1 MAAPIAV
8 QRAEYAFALDHF
20 LQSRHHCR
28 RRFLFHQLRV
38 IDLARGVVQNHDQV
52 VPPFILKPL
61 VAAAVDVQQHPR
73 QRPPLAPFAMHPALA
88 PPRHQPRSLQRLL
101 HPGVAQLDAML
112 SFQLL
117 VKMLYVHVEIL
128 LPVEREYFLH
138 GCQRHPPMRRLPS
151 PPVHQTVVS
160 LFLVALTP
168 APHVP
173 VADPKDLGRLPPCNL
188 FRHGLQ
194 HHVLYFHRPLH
205 RGLRV
210 RVHASHGLLPSPPEK
225 RTYHLLSQ
233 PDISSATDI
242 TAEKVLSPEALRC
255 IVLPARRSTS
265 QECFDLRSPPASFV
279 NLVERCALF
288 AHGSNHHF
296 YAKVR
301 SCQHPNVATSRG
313 RQWRNSPPSRLS
325 RTTAASS

>member
-1 MAAPIAV
+1 
-8 QRAEYAFALDHF
+8 
-20 LQSRHHCR
+20 
-28 RRFLFHQLRV
+28 
-38 IDLARGVVQNHDQV
+38 
-52 VPPFILKPL
+52 
-61 VAAAVDVQQHPR
+61 
-73 QRPPLAPFAMHPALA
+73 MHPALA

-138 GCQRHPPMRRLPS
+138 GCRAHPPMRRLPS

-173 VADPKDLGRLPPCNL
+173 VADPKDLGRLPRCNL

-210 RVHASHGLLPSPPEK
+210 RVHASHGLLPSPTEK
-225 RTYHLLSQ
+225 RTYHLLSE
-233 PDISSATDI
+233 PDISSATD
-242 TAEKVLSPEALRC
+242 SP
-255 IVLPARRSTS
+255 
-265 QECFDLRSPPASFV
+265 Q
-279 NLVERCALF
+279 
-288 AHGSNHHF
+288 
-296 YAKVR
+296 
-301 SCQHPNVATSRG
+301 
-313 RQWRNSPPSRLS
+313 PSRLTCKAGVVHSASLCLEVRNEPGIAVGNCSGHAGRYSQWELCCSHEADVRMAMGKQLVDLRTVWADRLSLDYYLCYGAECGKRLCGSVAVHAHQGSSVWTAMGRRSHVVWS
-325 RTTAASS
+325 RDQPRGHGAGVRGDPGYYGFFWLVTSAGDPSP